1 MCSGAENSNGL
12 KWRENYWSDYEYFDL
27 ENDTRHPI
35 HFVCSLFCPK
45 NNKMAFVLFQC
56 QQQGCQKWQQLK
68 KATTKLQL
76 QKVDQNLL
84 PKSWPKFSF
93 KILTKIQLQ
102 NFNQASATVR
112 DEVMK
117 TSTGSV
123 EGIYASIYW
132 KSGDLVRWHR
142 CLTDSLND
150 RLWKIELLSSLEVG
164 VELFVTQFTL
174 KYRPNITL
182 KVLTKS
188 QASLD
193 QNSTWESWPNF
204 SFNIFTE
211 IQVQII

>member
-102 NFNQASATVR
+102 NLDQTSESKCVYTNILPQNLDKISALI
-112 DEVMK
+112 
-117 TSTGSV
+117 S
-123 EGIYASIYW
+123 W
-132 KSGDLVRWHR
+132 
-142 CLTDSLND
+142 
-150 RLWKIELLSSLEVG
+150 
-164 VELFVTQFTL
+164 
-174 KYRPNITL
+174 PNRSL
-182 KVLTKS
+182 KVLTKNT
-188 QASLD
+188 LL
-193 QNSTWESWPNF
+193 NLG
-204 SFNIFTE
+204 
-211 IQVQII
+211 